1 MPITDM
7 TIRDLSL
14 ALEEKQLSAV
24 EATEAHLE
32 RIARLDGELH
42 TYLKVTAET
51 ALAAAK
57 ASDQRRAN
65 GEAKGP
71 LDGVPV
77 ALKDIICTKGIAT
90 TCASKMLENYVP
102 PYDAT
107 CWKKLED
114 AGAVLLGK
122 VNMDEFA
129 MGSSTESSAFGLTRN
144 PFDKD
149 YVPGGSSGGSAA
161 AVAAD
166 LAVYS
171 LGTDTGGSVR
181 QPAHFCGVVG
191 LKPTY
196 GRISRFGVIPYASS
210 LDQVGILAKDCYDAA
225 TVLETVAGKDPMD
238 STSAPTA
245 VEPYRQACQEDIRG
259 MRIGIPKEFTT
270 DVIQPFILEQLQQAA
285 DKLAALG
292 AQVEEISLPH
302 TSYALPAYYVLAT
315 AEMSS
320 NLARY
325 DGTRYGLRVNADN
338 VQDMFVASRTA
349 GFGAEVKR
357 RIMLGTYVLS
367 SGYYDAY
374 YNKTLQV
381 RTLIKQ
387 DYDNIFADGFDCI
400 LTPPAPSPAFKI
412 GGFTADPLTMY
423 MQDVCTVPVNLAG
436 LPAMVVPVAFDEQLP
451 VGLQLI
457 GSAFGESKLFAIG
470 SKLEGPRLIPD
481 LD

>member
-7 TIRDLSL
+7 TIRDLHL
-14 ALEEKQLSAV
+14 ALEERKLSSV
-24 EATEAHLE
+24 EATQAYLE
-32 RIARLDGELH
+32 RIEKLDGELH
-42 TYLKVTAET
+42 TYLKVTTDT
-51 ALAAAK
+51 ALAAAE
-57 ASDQRRAN
+57 ASDQRRAK

-71 LDGVPV
+71 LDGIPV
-77 ALKDIICTKGIAT
+77 ALKDIICTKGIHT

-102 PYDAT
+102 PYNAT
-107 CWKKLED
+107 CWQKLED

-129 MGSSTESSAFGLTRN
+129 MGSSTESSAFGITRN
-144 PFDKD
+144 PFDPE
-149 YVPGGSSGGSAA
+149 YAPGGSSGGSAA

-166 LAVYS
+166 LATYS

-191 LKPTY
+191 IKPTY
-196 GRISRFGVIPYASS
+196 GRISRFGVVPYASS

-225 TVLETVAGKDPMD
+225 TVLESVSGKDPMD

-245 VEPYRQACQEDIRG
+245 VDNYREACGQDIRG
-259 MRIGIPKEFTT
+259 MRIGIPKEFITEA
-270 DVIQPFILEQLQQAA
+270 IQPAILEQLHQAA
-285 DKLAALG
+285 EKLEALG
-292 AQVEEISLPH
+292 AVVEEISLPH
-302 TSYALPAYYVLAT
+302 TPYALPAYYILAS

-320 NLARY
+320 NLERY
-325 DGTRYGLRVNADN
+325 DGTRYGLRVEADN
-338 VQDMFVASRTA
+338 VKDMFIASRTA

-387 DYDNIFADGFDCI
+387 DYDQAFASGIDCM
-400 LTPPAPSPAFKI
+400 LTPPAPSPAFKL

-436 LPAMVVPVAFDEQLP
+436 LPAMVVPMAFDQQLP

-457 GSAFGESKLFAIG
+457 GPAFGESKLFAVG
-470 SKLEGPRLIPD
+470 AKLEGPRLIPN

>member
-14 ALEEKQLSAV
+14 ALAEGKLSAV
-24 EATEAHLE
+24 EATQAHLE
-32 RIARLDGELH
+32 RIARLDNKLH
-42 TYLKVTAET
+42 AYLKVTENT
-51 ALAAAK
+51 ALEAAR
-57 ASDQRRAN
+57 ASDERRAK
-65 GEAKGP
+65 GETKGA
-71 LDGVPV
+71 LDGIPM
-77 ALKDIICTKGIAT
+77 ALKDIICTKGTAT

-102 PYDAT
+102 PYNAT
-107 CWKKLED
+107 CWQKLED

-129 MGSSTESSAFGLTRN
+129 MGSSTESSAFGITRN
-144 PFDKD
+144 PFDLD
-149 YVPGGSSGGSAA
+149 RVPGGSSGGSAA

-191 LKPTY
+191 MKPTY

-210 LDQVGILAKDCYDAA
+210 LDQVGILAKDCADAA
-225 TVLETVAGKDPMD
+225 IVLESVSGKDPMD
-238 STSAPTA
+238 STSAPMQTEDYLA
-245 VEPYRQACQEDIRG
+245 ACEQEVRG
-259 MRIGIPKEFTT
+259 MHIGIPKEFTT
-270 DVIQPFILEQLQQAA
+270 DVIQKEILEQLYLAA
-285 DKLAALG
+285 EKLSALG
-292 AQVEEISLPH
+292 AKVEEISLPH
-302 TSYALPAYYVLAT
+302 SNYALPAYYILAT

-325 DGTRYGLRVNADN
+325 DGTRYGLRVEADN
-338 VQDMFVASRTA
+338 VQDMFVASRSA

-357 RIMLGTYVLS
+357 RIMLGTYALS

-387 DYDNIFADGFDCI
+387 DYDRAFAAGFDCI
-400 LTPPAPSPAFKI
+400 LTPPAPSPAFPI
-412 GGFTADPLTMY
+412 GGMTADPLTMY
-423 MQDVCTVPVNLAG
+423 MQDICTVPVNLAG
-436 LPAMVVPVAFDEQLP
+436 LPAMVVPVALAGHLP
-451 VGLQLI
+451 IGLQLI
-457 GSAFGESKLFAIG
+457 GPAFGESKLFAVG
-470 SKLEGPRLIPD
+470 SKLEGPRLIPN

>member
-14 ALEEKQLSAV
+14 ALAEGKLSAV
-24 EATEAHLE
+24 EATQAHLE
-32 RIARLDGELH
+32 RIARLDNKLH
-42 TYLKVTAET
+42 AYLKVTENT
-51 ALAAAK
+51 ALEAAR
-57 ASDQRRAN
+57 ASDERRAK
-65 GEAKGP
+65 GETKGA
-71 LDGVPV
+71 LDGIPM
-77 ALKDIICTKGIAT
+77 ALKDIICTKGTAT

-102 PYDAT
+102 PYNAT
-107 CWKKLED
+107 CWQKLED

-129 MGSSTESSAFGLTRN
+129 MGSSTESSAFGITRN
-144 PFDKD
+144 PFDLD
-149 YVPGGSSGGSAA
+149 RVPGGSSGGSAA

-191 LKPTY
+191 MKPTY

-210 LDQVGILAKDCYDAA
+210 LDQVGILAKDCADAA
-225 TVLETVAGKDPMD
+225 IVLESVSGKDPMD
-238 STSAPTA
+238 STSAPMKTEDYLA
-245 VEPYRQACQEDIRG
+245 ACEQEVRG
-259 MRIGIPKEFTT
+259 MHIGIPKEFTT
-270 DVIQPFILEQLQQAA
+270 DVIQKEILEQLYQAA
-285 DKLAALG
+285 EKLSALG
-292 AQVEEISLPH
+292 AKVEEISLPH
-302 TSYALPAYYVLAT
+302 SNYALPAYYILAT

-325 DGTRYGLRVNADN
+325 DGTRYGLRVEADN
-338 VQDMFVASRTA
+338 VQDMFVASRSA

-357 RIMLGTYVLS
+357 RIMLGTYALS

-387 DYDNIFADGFDCI
+387 DYDRAFAAGFDCI
-400 LTPPAPSPAFKI
+400 LTPPAPSPAFPI
-412 GGFTADPLTMY
+412 GGMTADPLTMY
-423 MQDVCTVPVNLAG
+423 MQDICTVPVNLAG
-436 LPAMVVPVAFDEQLP
+436 LPAMVVPVALAGHLP
-451 VGLQLI
+451 IGLQLI
-457 GSAFGESKLFAIG
+457 GPAFGESKLFAVG
-470 SKLEGPRLIPD
+470 SKLEGPRLIPN